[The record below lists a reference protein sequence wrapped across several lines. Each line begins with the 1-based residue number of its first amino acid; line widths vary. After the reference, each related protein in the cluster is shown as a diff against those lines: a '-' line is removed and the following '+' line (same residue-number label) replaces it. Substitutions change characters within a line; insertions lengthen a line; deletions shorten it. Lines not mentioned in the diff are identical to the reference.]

1 MLRRHMHPPDNHPD
15 GASNGPPP
23 AWLRILRLAVDVDR
37 TDVARLLAATIFGF
51 CLLASYYIL
60 KPIRD
65 EIGAQD
71 RDNLQ
76 TLWTSVFFVML
87 AIAPIHALVA
97 ARFTRAKL
105 VLVVYQFLAVNLLAF
120 FLLFVMRPF
129 PTMIGVERVF
139 YVWTSVYV
147 LYVVSLFWAHISEI
161 FTTGQAKRLF
171 GFIAVGC
178 TIGAI
183 AGSAITSSLTSIIG
197 PAQLML
203 VALFL
208 LEAASLCSMWLART
222 RPSNSPAGEGGKQ
235 STAARGGRLDA
246 PVRMPTLTALRRG
259 VGTIATS
266 PYLLGITGYI
276 FLMTLASTFLYF
288 QQSEIL
294 REAMDDRDQRRVLL
308 ANMELATNALVLL
321 VQCFVTG
328 RLMTRL
334 GVGPVLTLL
343 PLITIGVFAAL
354 GSSPTLAVLVT
365 CKIIYSA
372 SRYALAKPSRET
384 LFTLVTPE
392 QRYQAKPLLDT
403 AVYRGGD
410 VVNGWYYH
418 LLADT
423 VGLSLRALG
432 WAVIPAAIV
441 WSVIAVFLGRAQ
453 RRREDLSTES
463 AQ

>member
-1 MLRRHMHPPDNHPD
+1 M
-15 GASNGPPP
+15 
-23 AWLRILRLAVDVDR
+23 RL
-37 TDVARLLAATIFGF
+37 
-51 CLLASYYIL
+51 
-60 KPIRD
+60 
-65 EIGAQD
+65 
-71 RDNLQ
+71 
-76 TLWTSVFFVML
+76 
-87 AIAPIHALVA
+87 
-97 ARFTRAKL
+97 
-105 VLVVYQFLAVNLLAF
+105 
-120 FLLFVMRPF
+120 
-129 PTMIGVERVF
+129 PTF
-139 YVWTSVYV
+139 
-147 LYVVSLFWAHISEI
+147 A
-161 FTTGQAKRLF
+161 
-171 GFIAVGC
+171 
-178 TIGAI
+178 
-183 AGSAITSSLTSIIG
+183 
-197 PAQLML
+197 
-203 VALFL
+203 
-208 LEAASLCSMWLART
+208 
-222 RPSNSPAGEGGKQ
+222 
-235 STAARGGRLDA
+235 
-246 PVRMPTLTALRRG
+246 ALRRG
-259 VGTIATS
+259 AGTIVTS
-266 PYLLGITGYI
+266 PYLLAIAGYI

-365 CKIIYSA
+365 CKVIYSA

-441 WSVIAVFLGRAQ
+441 WSVIAAFLGRAQ
-453 RRREDLSTES
+453 RRREEITLGPEAS
-463 AQ
+463 AATARS